1 MWTRHLLLSVLSM
14 PLLAPALPCAQVP
27 EQRALESAAQLLAK
41 GGRAEETR
49 ETLATLAALGM
60 DSAALGKLAQDCE
73 KALVAAKLPQ
83 REIPEAEGRLREAAA
98 CLAGRLESATDKRR
112 LALIA
117 LTLDDEQA
125 LARLAL
131 GHERTDNGWQTP
143 LDRQLLAQRMRVLD
157 AISRAH
163 TWTPEITT
171 QTSDHPLLNG
181 AAASVARW
189 GRMSVHA
196 PWPTERTAQMLREVL
211 RACAVSAML
220 LDDER
225 GIPEENWFP
234 RPNATVV
241 VLETTEAYQSSL
253 KKALE
258 LEWIDDAMFKESR
271 ELSGFQ
277 DRRGN
282 AVNLAQSD
290 AQHAATMFCWL
301 SPIEDGANS
310 MLKAGHLA
318 FVCQSYLGTPM
329 PRFTYRNDPPPA
341 YGGTY
346 IKPSAEEQ
354 KRDEQKLQLAQAGI
368 AGSRAYLAHRIR
380 CGADP
385 VLGELR
391 VDFFG
396 KLSGEKLL
404 KAASFAEF
412 LQEHGTLRPLLRGGL
427 EVPPQRILEAYARG
441 TGREVLQLEALWRE
455 WALRE
460 SPGIAQRVAKRSEAA
475 GTAPTKPQE
484 ELRAQLNAL
493 RAKALPAQ
501 LKLPAVEFDPQ
512 LAPGC
517 RAHAEYLALNPGLG
531 EKYPDAHTETA
542 DRPGYSTAGVWAAMH
557 SVIGPTQETAQ
568 ATLQQWMASF
578 YHRLPLL
585 DPGLVRIGFGANKQY
600 TVVDALSLRR
610 PLDQPWIVVW
620 PHEDMAK
627 VPLNCVGEVP
637 SPVPGV
643 DPATLGYP
651 ITVQLGPDEP
661 TDPGQ
666 GLQLTLYLGDKP
678 VDCWLTG
685 PEKPLNPELVPVRS
699 WAALPKQPLKAGQR
713 YTVVAEWVGS
723 TRKKV
728 WSFRT

>member
-1 MWTRHLLLSVLSM
+1 MWIRLLLL
-14 PLLAPALPCAQVP
+14 LLAAPCAFAQAP
-27 EQRALESAAQLLAK
+27 EQRALESAALLLAK

-60 DSAALGKLAQDCE
+60 DSATLAKLAQDCE
-73 KALVAAKLPQ
+73 KALAAAKSAL
-83 REIPEAEGRLREAAA
+83 REIPEAETRLREASNA
-98 CLAGRLESATDKRR
+98 LVGRMESATDKRR
-112 LALIA
+112 LALLA

-125 LARLAL
+125 LARAAL
-131 GHERTDNGWQTP
+131 GHERTESGWRTP
-143 LDRQLLAQRMRVLD
+143 LDGQLLARRVRVLD

-163 TWTPEITT
+163 TWTPEIATEP
-171 QTSDHPLLNG
+171 SDHPLLNG

-196 PWPTERTAQMLREVL
+196 PWPAERTAGMLREVL

-225 GIPEENWFP
+225 GIPEADWFV

-241 VLETTEAYQSSL
+241 VVESTDTYQAAL

-258 LEWIDDAMFKESR
+258 LEWIDEAMFKESK

-282 AVNLAQSD
+282 SVNLARSD
-290 AQHAATMFCWL
+290 VQHAATMFCWL

-329 PRFTYRNDPPPA
+329 PRFAYRNSPPPN

-354 KRDEQKLQLAQAGI
+354 KRDQRQLELAQAGI

-385 VLGELR
+385 ALGEMR

-396 KLSGEKLL
+396 KLNGEQLL

-412 LQEHGTLRPLLRGGL
+412 LQEHGTLRPLVRAGMEL
-427 EVPPQRILEAYARG
+427 PPQRILEAYARG
-441 TGREVLQLEALWRE
+441 TRRELAQLESLWRE
-455 WALRE
+455 WALGE
-460 SPGIAQRVAKRSEAA
+460 APGLAQRVGRRGETGASAS
-475 GTAPTKPQE
+475 GKPQQQLLAE
-484 ELRAQLNAL
+484 LNAL
-493 RAKALPAQ
+493 RAKALPPQ
-501 LKLPAVEFDPQ
+501 LKLPPVELDPQ

-517 RAHAEYLALNPGLG
+517 RAHAEYLTLNPGTG
-531 EKYPDAHTETA
+531 EKWPEAHTQTP

-557 SVIGPTQETAQ
+557 SVIGSTRETAQ
-568 ATLQQWMASF
+568 ATLQQWMSSY

-585 DPGLVRIGFGANKQY
+585 DPGLVRIGCGANKDY

-610 PLDQPWIVVW
+610 PLEQPWVVVW
-620 PHEDMAK
+620 PQEDMVK
-627 VPLNCVGEVP
+627 VPLSCAGEIP

-651 ITVQLGPDEP
+651 ITLQLGPGEP
-661 TDPGQ
+661 GDPGL
-666 GLQLTLYLGDKP
+666 GVVLKLYLGDKP
-678 VDCWLTG
+678 VDCWFTS
-685 PEKPLNPELVPVRS
+685 PENPLNRELVPERS
-699 WAALPKQPLKAGQR
+699 YGLLPKQPLKAAQR
-713 YTVVAEWVGS
+713 YTVAAEWTGS